1 ELVSR
6 PDDVIAHR
14 GHHEHGWRVNSE
26 RCEGIHRRVTLR
38 ELLRGPARETG
49 YEDARART
57 RAGACWCVLVHAR
70 HIERGIVGDNRI
82 RDRNFPTARG
92 LGGPLRC
99 GAGGVGD
106 HVAAGALSPERE
118 TIHICTEGVSMVL
131 YPGRGTADLRGCTL
145 PRRVV
150 LGGEFVL
157 DRDHQV
163 ALISEF
169 AQ

>member
-1 ELVSR
+1 
-6 PDDVIAHR
+6 
-14 GHHEHGWRVNSE
+14 
-26 RCEGIHRRVTLR
+26 
-38 ELLRGPARETG
+38 
-49 YEDARART
+49 
-57 RAGACWCVLVHAR
+57 
-70 HIERGIVGDNRI
+70 
-82 RDRNFPTARG
+82 
-92 LGGPLRC
+92 
-99 GAGGVGD
+99 

-150 LGGEFVL
+150 LGGEIVL

-169 AQ
+169 AQLRARSVHLARDPAPSVAVHDRRCRALTPVRLVDRHGQVVS